1 MGMAYNNLAEVFH
14 EIKNPLSTIKI
25 NVEILKDNIN
35 EISFEHGFSVIEN
48 EILRIENVLNKYI
61 TFDKDQKLEK
71 EKIYFFDVIKNISA
85 QNKITYPDV
94 SVRVY
99 DPQEVSILAYEYHI
113 FMVFSNIIKNAI
125 EAMKSVGNID
135 IFIKEVEGLAIIE
148 IFDEGIG
155 LKPHEIENI
164 KKGNYTSKING
175 SGLGTAIIYNI
186 VNIYNGTFY
195 LANRENTNGAIA
207 VLQLPV
213 M

>member
-1 MGMAYNNLAEVFH
+1 MGMVYNNLVEVFH

-35 EISFEHGFSVIEN
+35 DSSYEHGFNVIEN

-61 TFDKDQKLEK
+61 TFDKSQKLEK
-71 EKIYFFDVIKNISA
+71 EYIYFSDIIKNITA

-94 SVRVY
+94 KISIF
-99 DPQEVSILAYEYHI
+99 DKDDVSILAYEYHI

-125 EAMKSVGNID
+125 EAMRSVGNID
-135 IFIKEVEGLAIIE
+135 IYIREIEGLAIIE
-148 IFDEGIG
+148 VFDEGVG
-155 LKPHEIENI
+155 LKPHEIEKI
-164 KKGNYTSKING
+164 KKGNYTSKIHG

-186 VNIYNGTFY
+186 MNIYNGTFH
-195 LANRENTNGAIA
+195 LANRENKNGAIA
-207 VLQLPV
+207 VLQFPV